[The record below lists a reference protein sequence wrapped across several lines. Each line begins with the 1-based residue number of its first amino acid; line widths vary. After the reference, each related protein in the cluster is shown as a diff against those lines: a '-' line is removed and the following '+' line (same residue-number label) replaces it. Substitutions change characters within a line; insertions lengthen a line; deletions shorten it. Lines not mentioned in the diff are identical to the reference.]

1 MNWRQKRKAFK
12 KKYGVTP
19 EQAGQIIIETLNKF
33 DWQKLADGILDT
45 YEILLVWSE
54 EIKNEINQQSTMHQ
68 DGDYYIKSIDVER
81 IINNHIKKVEEKEND
96 DT

>member
-1 MNWRQKRKAFK
+1 M
-12 KKYGVTP
+12 
-19 EQAGQIIIETLNKF
+19 
-33 DWQKLADGILDT
+33 
-45 YEILLVWSE
+45 VWSE
-54 EIKNEINQQSTMHQ
+54 EIKNEINQQSQMHQ